1 MAKVLAGIKMRIL
14 LFFRHLGQSTSAC
27 LVVMTKGNLHT
38 LTLDHW
44 KTALYTGAI
53 AGFLALLFAI
63 ERWLHLQQNR
73 GFFAIVAFFGTFIG
87 DILAHPSHFGGP
99 WGEPLT
105 TAAGAA
111 VLSLIL
117 SSTAL
122 GNYLVRAAEPPKS

>member
-1 MAKVLAGIKMRIL
+1 
-14 LFFRHLGQSTSAC
+14 
-27 LVVMTKGNLHT
+27 

-73 GFFAIVAFFGTFIG
+73 WFFALVAFLGTFVG
-87 DILAHPSHFGGP
+87 DLLAHPSHFGGS

-105 TAAGAA
+105 TALGAMA
-111 VLSLIL
+111 LSFVL
-117 SSTAL
+117 SSTAF
-122 GNYLVRAAEPPKS
+122 GNYLVRAAETPKS